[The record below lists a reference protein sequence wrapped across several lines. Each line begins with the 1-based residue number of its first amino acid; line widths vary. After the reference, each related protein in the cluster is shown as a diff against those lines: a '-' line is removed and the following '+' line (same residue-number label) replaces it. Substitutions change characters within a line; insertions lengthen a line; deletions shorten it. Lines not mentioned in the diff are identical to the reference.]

1 MGGKGRSRWGR
12 LLPLAAVF
20 LTLGACGA
28 DTGHVEIGSVPS
40 GKLPVPKW
48 PASSASG
55 GVAELAPGHDGWGGW
70 WGVDQGWSADQR
82 RAYWFTP
89 QGSWMVPYGWLVVV
103 EQATNQDRFIAPA
116 NMERLGYIP
125 AQKDIWNPEALPIGF
140 TVTPGGTGKDGKPGM
155 AWAGPNCAACH
166 TNKLDYEGKSLIID
180 GAPSLGDFYR
190 FNAELLDAL
199 LVTSEQKDKFDRFV
213 TQLVSKGFMPAD
225 TPAARNEL
233 LGQMAEHQMWL
244 AEYLRRNLCGS
255 HNSKECP
262 VDVKPGISTYDAYS
276 AKNDALKANLSVR
289 PLEARAQQ
297 DAIIRANYVPLP
309 GNGRIDAIGAI
320 FNQVSGYNISVPEA
334 NYSPSNAPVS
344 YPFLWGAPQSDVVQW
359 NGFAKNAS
367 VLGIGF
373 GPLARNV
380 GEVLGV
386 YGRIRVTPNDPSQWT
401 VPDGTFEDV
410 PGKDPRFGFVSTV
423 LTTNLGHI
431 ENWLSTLRSP
441 RWPDGFLPAIDKDKA
456 ARGAQIYNG
465 KTDQGANCSLCHQV
479 IARKDEGEPYKATLI
494 QASVIGT
501 DPAMADNFL
510 LQLNKATGLAWDSGK
525 LEGKRQNLVEFWA
538 KRYGATL
545 PNRGDALTTQVAGVL
560 LSDLSDTISAG
571 RMSKTYTGSFDDGAD
586 PRSYKARPLTGI
598 WATAPYLH
606 NGSVPTLADLLT
618 DEKKRPTKFHVG
630 SRRFDP
636 VKVGYQTEPE
646 AGRQTYEYDTGFPG
660 NFNTGHSGRLYGT
673 ELGDEDRQALLE
685 YLKSL

>member
-1 MGGKGRSRWGR
+1 MVRKTWIRT
-12 LLPLAAVF
+12 LPLAAF
-20 LTLGACGA
+20 ILGLTACGA
-28 DTGHVEIGSVPS
+28 DTSHVEIGSVPA

-48 PASSASG
+48 QASNAMG
-55 GVAELAPGHDGWGGW
+55 GVAELAPGQDGWAGW

-82 RAYWFTP
+82 RAFWFTP
-89 QGSWMVPYGWLVVV
+89 QGSWMVPYGWLLAV
-103 EQATNQDRFIAPA
+103 EQANNQERFLAPA

-140 TVTPGGTGKDGKPGM
+140 TVTPGAKGPDGKPGM

-166 TNKLDYEGKSLIID
+166 TNRLDYGGKSLIID

-190 FNAELLDAL
+190 LNAELLDAL

-213 TQLVSKGFMPAD
+213 TQLVAKGFIPAD

-233 LGQMAEHQMWL
+233 LGQMAEHQIWL

-255 HNSKECP
+255 HQSKECP
-262 VDVKPGISTYDAYS
+262 VDAKPGVSTYDAYE
-276 AKNDALKANLSVR
+276 AKNTALKANLR
-289 PLEARAQQ
+289 IQTLEARARQ
-297 DAIIRANYVPLP
+297 DAIIRDNYVPLP

-320 FNQVSGYNISVPEA
+320 FNQVSGYNIAVPEA

-359 NGFAKNAS
+359 NGFAQNTS
-367 VLGIGF
+367 VLGIGV
-373 GPLARNV
+373 GPLGRNT

-386 YGRIRVTPNDPSQWT
+386 YGRIRVTPNDPSKYT
-401 VPDGTFEDV
+401 VSDGSFEDV
-410 PGKDPRFGFVSTV
+410 PGKDPRFGFASTV
-423 LTTNLGHI
+423 LTMNLGHI
-431 ENWLSTLRSP
+431 ENWLSSLRSP
-441 RWPDGFLPAIDKDKA
+441 RWPDGVLPAIDKEKA

-465 KTDQGANCSLCHQV
+465 KQDEKVNCSLCHQV

-494 QASVIGT
+494 QTSVIGT

-510 LQLNKATGLAWDSGK
+510 LRLNKETGLEWESGK
-525 LEGKRQNLVEFWA
+525 LEGKRPNLVEFWA
-538 KRYGATL
+538 KPYGTTL
-545 PNRGDALTTQVAGVL
+545 PDRGEALVVQVAGVL
-560 LSDLSDTISAG
+560 LSDFSNTISAG
-571 RMSKTYTGSFDDGAD
+571 RLSKTYTGSFDKGAD

-618 DEKKRPTKFHVG
+618 DEKRRPTSFHVG
-630 SRRFDP
+630 SRQFDP

-646 AGRQTYEYDTGFPG
+646 PGRETYEFDTGFPG
-660 NFNTGHSGRLYGT
+660 NFNTGHTGRLYGT
-673 ELGDEDRQALLE
+673 ELGDDDKLALIE
-685 YLKSL
+685 YLKTL